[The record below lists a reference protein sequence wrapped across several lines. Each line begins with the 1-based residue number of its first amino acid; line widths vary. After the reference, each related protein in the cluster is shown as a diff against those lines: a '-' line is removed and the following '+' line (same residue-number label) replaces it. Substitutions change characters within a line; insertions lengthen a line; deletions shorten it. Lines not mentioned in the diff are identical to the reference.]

1 MLTNSTDV
9 ISCRFFNN
17 FVQCW
22 LLFTVD
28 YKSLQKNW
36 EALLKLYSGSQT
48 QFLQLTFSDGIYVR
62 KANRDVQVSTFHNL
76 ASLELCMTFNS
87 W

>member
-17 FVQCW
+17 FIQCW
-22 LLFTVD
+22 LLFTVH

-48 QFLQLTFSDGIYVR
+48 QFLQ
-62 KANRDVQVSTFHNL
+62 
-76 ASLELCMTFNS
+76 
-87 W
+87 